1 MCFLGFPG
9 AGLALDELGSC
20 STSSVALLVGFGA
33 SESELWRVVLL
44 LSEGTVALLS
54 FFFLGLSSSEESSL
68 EGDELEESLES
79 LELESDGGNGVL
91 LAVLRAFLSA
101 FLPVSFPDEEDEL
114 EEESSL
120 SLSEDPLSEE
130 SDSDES
136 EESDEDSLVLESEDS
151 FAFLDWGASSPESE
165 SESDSD
171 SEELDSAFRFT
182 PVDLAAGAALGAA
195 SASSSSSAS
204 LSELE
209 EALEEELEEDEEEEE
224 DDDREDFLDCLG
236 ASPISTSES
245 LDSSELLLLPLS
257 LSLEE
262 LEEEDEEAG
271 LAAFFPLVPFVS
283 PSHFWKSSSKDGAFF
298 ESVSEVA
305 IDLLVCS
312 LAKALLVL
320 SKPCSDR
327 KEATEA
333 INCAG
338 GDTALLFLLPLV
350 CWPREPI
357 VNTWLSYVH
366 LRGIIHSWYPETS
379 SALP

>member
-9 AGLALDELGSC
+9 AGLALDESGSC
-20 STSSVALLVGFGA
+20 STCSVALLVGFGA

-151 FAFLDWGASSPESE
+151 FAFLD
-165 SESDSD
+165 
-171 SEELDSAFRFT
+171 
-182 PVDLAAGAALGAA
+182 
-195 SASSSSSAS
+195 
-204 LSELE
+204 
-209 EALEEELEEDEEEEE
+209 
-224 DDDREDFLDCLG
+224 
-236 ASPISTSES
+236 
-245 LDSSELLLLPLS
+245 
-257 LSLEE
+257 
-262 LEEEDEEAG
+262 
-271 LAAFFPLVPFVS
+271 
-283 PSHFWKSSSKDGAFF
+283 
-298 ESVSEVA
+298 
-305 IDLLVCS
+305 
-312 LAKALLVL
+312 
-320 SKPCSDR
+320 
-327 KEATEA
+327 
-333 INCAG
+333 
-338 GDTALLFLLPLV
+338 
-350 CWPREPI
+350 
-357 VNTWLSYVH
+357 
-366 LRGIIHSWYPETS
+366 
-379 SALP
+379 